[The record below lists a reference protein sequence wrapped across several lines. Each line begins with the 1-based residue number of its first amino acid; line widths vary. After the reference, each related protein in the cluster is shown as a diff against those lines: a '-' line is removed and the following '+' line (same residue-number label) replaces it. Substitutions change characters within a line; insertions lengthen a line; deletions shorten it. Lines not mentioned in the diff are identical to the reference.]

1 MLLKY
6 NIFLIF
12 AFVNRAY
19 KNSDF
24 YMVHYWN
31 NTKMCRSKVKCNPCL
46 IADLLP
52 KRRNAQNL
60 TPLYGF
66 GAILGVFFRYER
78 LCFSGGILTVRHSQV
93 AACRFRVTK
102 KRRITTTLLSCS
114 EKNIM
119 LRSKI
124 IFYLSTTGNCL
135 HQFPKNMFLRHP
147 LILHNQ

>member
-78 LCFSGGILTVRHSQV
+78 LCFDGGILIVRHSS
-93 AACRFRVTK
+93 AAVCRFRVTK

>member
-6 NIFLIF
+6 GISLIF

-24 YMVHYWN
+24 YTVHYWN
-31 NTKMCRSKVKCNPCL
+31 NTEMCRSKVKCNPCR

-78 LCFSGGILTVRHSQV
+78 LCFSGGILYRQPFKSRCLSLPGNKKAPYCYGAFVLLGKEYYV
-93 AACRFRVTK
+93 AFK
-102 KRRITTTLLSCS
+102 NYILSFHHGKLPPPIPQKYVFKAS
-114 EKNIM
+114 ID
-119 LRSKI
+119 
-124 IFYLSTTGNCL
+124 T
-135 HQFPKNMFLRHP
+135 P
-147 LILHNQ
+147 

>member
-6 NIFLIF
+6 GISLIF

-24 YMVHYWN
+24 YTVHYWK
-31 NTKMCRSKVKCNPCL
+31 NTEMCRSKVKCNPCR

-52 KRRNAQNL
+52 KHRSAQNL
-60 TPLYGF
+60 TPLYSF
-66 GAILGVFFRYER
+66 GAILGGFFRYER
-78 LCFSGGILTVRHSQV
+78 LCFSGGILYRQPFKSR
-93 AACRFRVTK
+93 CLSLPGNK
-102 KRRITTTLLSCS
+102 KRRIATALLSCS

>member
-6 NIFLIF
+6 GISLIF

-24 YMVHYWN
+24 YTVHYWN
-31 NTKMCRSKVKCNPCL
+31 NTEMCRSKVKCNPCR

-52 KRRNAQNL
+52 KRRNTQNL

-66 GAILGVFFRYER
+66 GVILGVFFRYER
-78 LCFSGGILTVRHSQV
+78 RCFSGGILTVRHSKATV
-93 AACRFRVTK
+93 CRFRVTK
-102 KRRITTTLLSCS
+102 KRRIATALLSCS

>member
-6 NIFLIF
+6 VISLIF
-12 AFVNRAY
+12 AFVNSAYKFSNREY

-31 NTKMCRSKVKCNPCL
+31 NTKMCRSKVKCNPCR

-78 LCFSGGILTVRHSQV
+78 RCFSGGILTVRHSK
-93 AACRFRVTK
+93 AAVCHFRVINIPRPSRGYFLCGRSPMLPATPHAALV
-102 KRRITTTLLSCS
+102 RSDICMGLVTSC
-114 EKNIM
+114 
-119 LRSKI
+119 
-124 IFYLSTTGNCL
+124 
-135 HQFPKNMFLRHP
+135 P
-147 LILHNQ
+147 